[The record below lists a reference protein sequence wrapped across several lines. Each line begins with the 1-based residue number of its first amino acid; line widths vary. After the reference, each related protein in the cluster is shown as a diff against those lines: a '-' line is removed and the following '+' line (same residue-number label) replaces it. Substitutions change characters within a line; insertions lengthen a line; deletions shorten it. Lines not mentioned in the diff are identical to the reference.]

1 MATIKKILSPKK
13 DEPVEQNRSSSDTLK
28 SLMKDKDYSVDIY
41 NSIVPAG
48 TAISSGSIILD
59 SVVNIRSG
67 QVIRLVGKGA
77 EQGKTSLSFVL
88 AENYMKTMP
97 NSKTIFVKAE
107 GRLSKEMKERVGLT
121 FVDSPDDWKNGT
133 VFVLSCNV
141 FETVAKIIVDTL
153 KSGYECGEHICII
166 IDSLDG
172 LILKKDLEKHMDGE
186 AKVAGVP
193 KLTKELFRH
202 LALPIAHYDALLMIT
217 GQYAAEIKID
227 PYAPNIPRQASSS
240 GGSSIGHQSDYVFEF
255 QPRYNGDFILEKP
268 KEQPDQFKNKIKGLW
283 VKLAIRKSANDVS
296 GVTVKYPIKKGL
308 TGNCVWKSLEVCDMM
323 IAYEMVEKSGSWF
336 KFPDDIKEKA
346 TLAGIV
352 LQEKVQG
359 YDNLLE
365 YLESHENKA
374 ILDFFTE
381 CVLEIIS

>member
-1 MATIKKILSPKK
+1 MARLIKTLSPKEDK
-13 DEPVEQNRSSSDTLK
+13 QQTSSDILK
-28 SLMKDKDYSVDIY
+28 SLMQDKNYSGDIY
-41 NSIVPAG
+41 NSIVPLG
-48 TAISSGSIILD
+48 TPISSGSIILD
-59 SVVNIRSG
+59 SVVKIRSG
-67 QVIRLVGKGA
+67 QVVRLVGKGA

-88 AENYMKTMP
+88 AENYMKAMP
-97 NSKTIFVKAE
+97 KSKTIFVKAE
-107 GRLSKEMKERVGLT
+107 GRLSTEMKQRVGLN
-121 FVDSPDDWKNGT
+121 FVDSPDEWVEGT

-153 KSGYECGEHICII
+153 KSGYECGENICII

-202 LALPIAHYDALLMIT
+202 LALPIAHYDALLLVT

-240 GGSSIGHQSDYVFEF
+240 GGSAIGHQSDYVFEF
-255 QPRYNGDFILEKP
+255 QPRYNGDYILEKP
-268 KEQPDQFKNKIKGLW
+268 KEQPDQFKNKVKGLW

-296 GVTVKYPIKKGL
+296 GITVKYPIQKGKV
-308 TGNCVWKSLEVCDMM
+308 GNCIWKSLEVCDMM

-336 KFPDDIKEKA
+336 KFPDDIREKA
-346 TLAGIV
+346 QSFGLT

-365 YLESHENKA
+365 YLQQPENKNV
-374 ILDFFTE
+374 LDFFTKE
-381 CVLEIIS
+381 VLEIIEE